1 MNQEKI
7 EQFLLIN
14 KKYLPVDKFNYIR
27 EKLAGADEQKLY
39 ALYNVDFKDP
49 TAMVMISSALG
60 VLGVDRFILGE
71 TGLGAL
77 KLLTC
82 GGCGIWALADIV
94 MIIDK
99 TKEYNFN
106 QLAKIL

>member
-7 EQFLLIN
+7 EQFLLFN
-14 KKYLPVDKFNYIR
+14 KKYLPGDKINFIK
-27 EKLAGADEQKLY
+27 EKLAGADEQKLN
-39 ALYNVDFKDP
+39 ALYSLDFKDP
-49 TAMVMISSALG
+49 TTMVIISSTLG
-60 VLGVDRFILGE
+60 PFGVDRFILGE

-82 GGCGIWALADIV
+82 GGCGIWALVDIV

-106 QLAKIL
+106 QIMRIL